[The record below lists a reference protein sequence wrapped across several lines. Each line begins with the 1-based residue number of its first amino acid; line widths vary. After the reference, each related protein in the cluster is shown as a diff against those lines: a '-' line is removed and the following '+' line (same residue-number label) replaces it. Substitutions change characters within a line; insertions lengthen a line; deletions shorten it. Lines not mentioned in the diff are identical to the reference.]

1 MYKRRFKSKIFRIMQ
16 MYAIN
21 LRFSKKSRYLC
32 VMNFSVSDIIPQSF
46 RRRGIWVV
54 VTIFMRA
61 ILNFVGLA
69 MLLPVLLLI
78 LDTDSVSTNPY
89 LNRLYVMSGI
99 PDEKWFIAAV
109 CVAVIA
115 VIALKCLINLLLY
128 RAERDYTYSLYGYL
142 SRRLY
147 IDYHNRGLQFI
158 KNSNSAVLS
167 RNVNAIC
174 LTFVAGILRPAAT
187 IISETTLFLLLFVA
201 LAFYDITAAVLVIA
215 IFLPSIWLYIRMVKS
230 RLNDYGEA
238 ENRAQRAKARNVAD
252 TYRGYSDIEI
262 SNAFPQM
269 LERFD
274 RTMEEVIKMRAR
286 NATISILPQMFT
298 EIGLAVGMA
307 VMVIINLGIEGNR
320 MKILFGVFAV
330 AALRL
335 MPSVRNIMSAWSS
348 LRYNGFTIPIIRDA
362 RIDETDTA
370 VEISDERF
378 DFRKEIATEGLTFRF
393 DDGSAPVLRNL
404 SIKIAKGERLGIRGR
419 SGSGKTTLFNLLLG
433 LYEPT
438 EGAIYIDGERLSAEN
453 RRKWQNTIG
462 YVSQNI
468 FLTDGTII
476 DNIAL
481 GVRPDKIDRASADKA
496 IDMAD
501 LRAFTDS
508 LPNGADTRVGECGS
522 RLSGGQRQRIGIAR
536 ALYKQADILFFDE
549 ATSSLDNATERNIN
563 EAIEELSQSNKDLT
577 IVIIAHRDSSLDWCD
592 RIIDIDDY
600 E

>member
-1 MYKRRFKSKIFRIMQ
+1 M
-16 MYAIN
+16 
-21 LRFSKKSRYLC
+21 
-32 VMNFSVSDIIPQSF
+32 
-46 RRRGIWVV
+46 V

-89 LNRLYVMSGI
+89 LNRLYVLSGI

-158 KNSNSAVLS
+158 KSSNSAVLS

-215 IFLPSIWLYIRMVKS
+215 IFLPSIWLYIRMVKG

>member
-1 MYKRRFKSKIFRIMQ
+1 
-16 MYAIN
+16 
-21 LRFSKKSRYLC
+21 
-32 VMNFSVSDIIPQSF
+32 MNFSVSDIIPQSF

-89 LNRLYVMSGI
+89 LNRLYVLSGI

-158 KNSNSAVLS
+158 KSSNSAVLS

-215 IFLPSIWLYIRMVKS
+215 IFLPSIWLYIRMVKG